1 MSLTI
6 DLCQELEAV
15 LASQA
20 RAARMD
26 TERYLARIIERA
38 LKTQHGR
45 AVKDLQQ
52 QLDQMAAQVLP
63 ETTSEEM
70 EAALEAAL
78 AAVRPRRSW
87 HQ

>member
-6 DLCQELEAV
+6 DLSKELEAA

-26 TERYLARIIERA
+26 TERYLAHIVEHA
-38 LKTQHGR
+38 LKRQR
-45 AVKDLQQ
+45 ARAATNLQRH
-52 QLDQMAAQVLP
+52 LDRIAAQVLP
-63 ETTSEEM
+63 EPTPEEM

-78 AAVRPRRSW
+78 AETRPQRSW
-87 HQ
+87 HR